1 MEARAFRGLYRTT
14 AWAYVT
20 NGIMSFHIPEAD
32 YRASGYEPDYDTLPW
47 QERYIASKR
56 RTANED

>member
-20 NGIMSFHIPEAD
+20 NGTTSFHIPEAE
-32 YRASGYEPDYDTLPW
+32 YRLFGYKPDYDNLPW
-47 QERYIASKR
+47 QESYMAAKQKD
-56 RTANED
+56 AKEE